1 MRYKF
6 MMDGRFGGR
15 VGNTMQTPVPETNAR
30 SIRRERVQ
38 VRVARGSTL
47 PLTEDST
54 GAIR

>member
-1 MRYKF
+1 